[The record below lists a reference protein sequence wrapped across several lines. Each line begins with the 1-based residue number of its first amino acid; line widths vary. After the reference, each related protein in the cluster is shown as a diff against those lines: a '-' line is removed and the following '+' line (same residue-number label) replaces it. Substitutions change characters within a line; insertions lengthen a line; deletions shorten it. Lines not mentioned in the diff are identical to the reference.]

1 MRKSYALRALAV
13 ALAAGIL
20 ALPGGTGAFAAGGST
35 TLTIT
40 AGTLTLSGAAP
51 GTFTA
56 SLTGSD
62 QQVYSTLGTFT
73 GADLTG
79 TGAGWN
85 ITFQATQFS
94 CTNGTDS
101 GCPSGG
107 DSLPTGSL
115 LIAPPTVACHALTS
129 CVGRAA
135 KPSISIASNSAV
147 DGGSA
152 VKVASAATNAGM
164 GTYDF
169 TPGNT
174 NGANTGLQLAIPSY
188 AYATTYHSTLTV
200 SIVSGP

>member
-1 MRKSYALRALAV
+1 MKRSRSLALLAA
-13 ALAAGIL
+13 ALAAGML
-20 ALPGGTGAFAAGGST
+20 ALPGTGALAAGGST

-51 GTFTA
+51 GTFAAT
-56 SLTGSD
+56 LTGSD
-62 QQVYSTLGTFT
+62 QQVYSTLATYT

-85 ITFQATQFS
+85 ITFPATHFS
-94 CTNGTDS
+94 CTNGTDA

-107 DSLPTGSL
+107 DTLPASSL
-115 LIAPPTVACHALTS
+115 LIAPPTDACAGGTS
-129 CVGRAA
+129 CAGRAA
-135 KPSISIASNSAV
+135 KPTISIASNTAI

-152 VKVASAATNAGM
+152 VKVASAAANTAM
-164 GTYDF
+164 GTYNF
-169 TPGNT
+169 TPGNL
-174 NGANTGLQLAIPSY
+174 NGANTGLQLSVPSY